1 MRITFN
7 RRRQVSVGCLLP
19 TAFCLLLAAY
29 CSLIFMFRPFQH
41 IHFVGI
47 GGIGM
52 SGIAEVLANLGF
64 RVSGSDQKKS
74 EVTDRLEALGV
85 EVTEGHAAENVGDA
99 HVVVR
104 STAVRD
110 DNPEITEARRQSI
123 PVIPR
128 AEMLAELMRMK
139 PYTVAVAGSHGKT
152 TTTSMVATVLGI
164 AGLDPT
170 FVVGGIVRSY
180 RSNARLG
187 KSDLMVVE
195 ADESDRSF
203 LMLTPTIAVVTNIDR
218 EHMDYYHDMEDVR
231 KCFADFVNKVP
242 FYGAAILCLDD
253 PHVQAVIP
261 KVERRRVT
269 YGLSA
274 QADISAHGI
283 SYDQSFGSSFTVWRG
298 IDVLGSISMRVPGKH
313 NVYNSLAAIAVGLE
327 LEVPFAKIAEA
338 LGEFSGAD
346 RRFQFKGE
354 ERGITV
360 VDDYGHHPTEIKA
373 TLSAARIGAPNR
385 RIVVLF
391 QPHRY
396 TRTNDL
402 MDEFASA
409 FNNADVLLVT
419 DIYAASETPIDGVNA
434 EVLTNRIKIYGHKH
448 AEYIGAMENGPQVL
462 RETVREGDLV
472 ITLGAG
478 SVHRSGDQLLE
489 LLREA

>member
-1 MRITFN
+1 
-7 RRRQVSVGCLLP
+7 
-19 TAFCLLLAAY
+19 
-29 CSLIFMFRPFQH
+29 MFRRFQH

-52 SGIAEVLANLGF
+52 SGIAEVLANLNF

-74 EVTDRLEALGV
+74 EVTAHLEELGV
-85 EVTEGHAAENVGDA
+85 EVTEGHGAENVGDA

-110 DNPEITEARRQSI
+110 DNPEIIEARRRSI

-139 PYTVAVAGSHGKT
+139 PHTVAVAGSHGKT

-170 FVVGGIVRSY
+170 FVIGGIVRTY
-180 RSNARLG
+180 RANARLG
-187 KSDLMVVE
+187 KSQLMIVE

-231 KCFADFVNKVP
+231 RCFSEFVNKVP

-274 QADISAHGI
+274 QADISAHDI
-283 SYDQSFGSSFTVWRG
+283 NYDQSFGSTFSVLRG
-298 IDVLGSISMRVPGKH
+298 VDVLGKVTLHVPGKH

-327 LEVPFAKIAEA
+327 LDVPFDTIAHS
-338 LGEFSGAD
+338 LSEFTGAD
-346 RRFQFKGE
+346 RRFQFKGDE
-354 ERGITV
+354 GGVTV
-360 VDDYGHHPTEIKA
+360 VDDYGHHPTEVKA
-373 TLSAARIGAPNR
+373 TLSAARVGAPNR

-409 FNNADVLLVT
+409 FNNADVLFVT
-419 DIYAASETPIDGVNA
+419 DIYAASEPPIDGVTA
-434 EVLTNRIKIYGHKH
+434 EVLTGRIKSYGHKN
-448 AEYIGAMENGPQVL
+448 AEYIGALENAPGIM
-462 RETVREGDLV
+462 RENVKEGDLV

-478 SVHRSGDQLLE
+478 SVHRAGDE
-489 LLREA
+489 LLALLRGGNAQAAES

>member
-1 MRITFN
+1 
-7 RRRQVSVGCLLP
+7 
-19 TAFCLLLAAY
+19 
-29 CSLIFMFRPFQH
+29 MFRPFQH

-64 RVSGSDQKKS
+64 RVTGSDQKKS
-74 EVTDRLEALGV
+74 EVTARLEELGC
-85 EVTEGHAAENVGDA
+85 EITEGHAAENVGDA

-110 DNPEITEARRQSI
+110 DNPEIAEAQQRSI

-139 PYTVAVAGSHGKT
+139 PYTVACAGSHGKT

-187 KSDLMVVE
+187 KSELMVVE

-203 LMLTPTIAVVTNIDR
+203 LMLTPMIAVVTNIDR

-242 FYGAAILCLDD
+242 FYGAAVLCLDD

-261 KVERRRVT
+261 NVARRRIT

-274 QADISAHGI
+274 QADISAHDI
-283 SYDQSFGSSFTVWRG
+283 AYDQSFGSSFTVLSG
-298 IDVLGSISMRVPGKH
+298 VNALGRVSLRVPGKH
-313 NVYNSLAAIAVGLE
+313 NVYNSLAAIAVALE
-327 LEVPFAKIAEA
+327 LDVPFDTIAHA
-338 LGEFSGAD
+338 LNEFTGAD
-346 RRFQFKGE
+346 RRFQFKGDE
-354 ERGITV
+354 KGITV

-373 TLSAARIGAPNR
+373 TLSAARIAAPNR

-409 FNNADVLLVT
+409 FNNADVLFVT
-419 DIYAASETPIDGVNA
+419 DIYAASEAPIEGVTA
-434 EVLTNRIKIYGHKH
+434 EILTKRIKSYGHKN
-448 AEYIGAMENGPQVL
+448 AEFIGAVENAPAL
-462 RETVREGDLV
+462 MADAVREGDLV

-478 SVHRSGDQLLE
+478 SVSRASDQLVA
-489 LLREA
+489 LLRGDTAGAAQS

>member
-1 MRITFN
+1 
-7 RRRQVSVGCLLP
+7 
-19 TAFCLLLAAY
+19 
-29 CSLIFMFRPFQH
+29 MFRPFQH

-64 RVSGSDQKKS
+64 RVTGSDQKKS
-74 EVTDRLEALGV
+74 EVTARLEALKV

-104 STAVRD
+104 STAVRE
-110 DNPEITEARRQSI
+110 DNPEITEARRRSI

-139 PYTVAVAGSHGKT
+139 PYTVACAGSHGKT
-152 TTTSMVATVLGI
+152 TTTSMVATVLGT

-187 KSDLMVVE
+187 KSELMVVE

-203 LMLTPTIAVVTNIDR
+203 LMLTPMIAVVTNIDR

-261 KVERRRVT
+261 KVERRRIT
-269 YGLSA
+269 YGMSA
-274 QADISAHGI
+274 QADISAHDI
-283 SYDQSFGSSFTVWRG
+283 RYDESFGSSFTVLSG
-298 IDVLGSISMRVPGKH
+298 VEALGRVSLRVPGKH
-313 NVYNSLAAIAVGLE
+313 NVYNSLAAIATALE
-327 LEVPFAKIAEA
+327 LDVPFDTIAHA
-338 LGEFSGAD
+338 LGEFSGAE
-346 RRFQFKGE
+346 RRFQFKGDE
-354 ERGITV
+354 KGVTV

-396 TRTNDL
+396 SRTNDL

-409 FNNADVLLVT
+409 FNNADVLFVT
-419 DIYAASETPIDGVNA
+419 DIYAASEPPIEGVDA
-434 EVLTNRIKIYGHKH
+434 EILTRRIKSYGHKN
-448 AEYIGAMENGPQVL
+448 AEYIGSLENAAAIMA
-462 RETVREGDLV
+462 EAVREGDLV

-478 SVHRSGDQLLE
+478 SVHRSGDQLLA
-489 LLREA
+489 LLRGETLQAMQS

>member
-1 MRITFN
+1 
-7 RRRQVSVGCLLP
+7 
-19 TAFCLLLAAY
+19 
-29 CSLIFMFRPFQH
+29 MFRPFQH

-52 SGIAEVLANLGF
+52 SGIAEVLANLEF

-74 EVTDRLEALGV
+74 EVTDRLESLGV

-152 TTTSMVATVLGI
+152 TTTSMVATVLGT

-187 KSDLMVVE
+187 KSELMVVE

-203 LMLTPTIAVVTNIDR
+203 LMLTPMIAVVTNIDR

-242 FYGAAILCLDD
+242 FYGAAVLCLDD

-261 KVERRRVT
+261 KVERRRIT

-274 QADISAHGI
+274 QADVSAHEI
-283 SYDQSFGSSFTVWRG
+283 AYDQSFGSSFTVWRG
-298 IDVLGSISMRVPGKH
+298 IDVLGRVNLKVPGKH

-327 LEVPFAKIAEA
+327 LDVPFEKIAEA
-338 LGEFSGAD
+338 LGEFTGAD

-354 ERGITV
+354 EKGITV

-396 TRTNDL
+396 SRTNDL

-419 DIYAASETPIDGVNA
+419 DIYAASEMPIEGVNA
-434 EVLTNRIKIYGHKH
+434 EILTGRIKSYGHKN
-448 AEYIGAMENGPQVL
+448 AEYIGDLSGSAEKLAGI
-462 RETVREGDLV
+462 VREGDLV

-478 SVHRSGDQLLE
+478 SVHRAGDQLLG
-489 LLREA
+489 LLRDGHATANA

>member
-1 MRITFN
+1 
-7 RRRQVSVGCLLP
+7 
-19 TAFCLLLAAY
+19 
-29 CSLIFMFRPFQH
+29 MFRPFQH
-41 IHFVGI
+41 IHFIGI

-64 RVSGSDQKKS
+64 RVTGSDQKKS
-74 EVTDRLEALGV
+74 EVTARLEALKV

-104 STAVRD
+104 STAVRE
-110 DNPEITEARRQSI
+110 DNPEIIEARRRSI

-139 PYTVAVAGSHGKT
+139 LYTVACAGSHGKT
-152 TTTSMVATVLGI
+152 TTTSMVATVLGV

-187 KSDLMVVE
+187 KSELMVVE

-203 LMLTPTIAVVTNIDR
+203 LMLTPMIAVVTNIDR

-231 KCFADFVNKVP
+231 RCFADFVNKVP
-242 FYGAAILCLDD
+242 FYGAAVLCLDD

-261 KVERRRVT
+261 KVERRRIT
-269 YGLSA
+269 YGMSA
-274 QADISAHGI
+274 QADVSAHEI
-283 SYDQSFGSSFTVWRG
+283 TYDHSFGSTFTVLSG
-298 IDVLGSISMRVPGKH
+298 VNVLGKVTLRVPGKH

-327 LEVPFAKIAEA
+327 LDVPFDTIAHA
-338 LGEFSGAD
+338 LGEFSGAE

-354 ERGITV
+354 EKGVTV
-360 VDDYGHHPTEIKA
+360 VDDYGHHPTEVKA

-396 TRTNDL
+396 SRTADL

-419 DIYAASETPIDGVNA
+419 DIYAASETPIEGINA
-434 EVLTNRIKIYGHKH
+434 EVLTGRIKSYGHKN
-448 AEYIGAMENGPQVL
+448 AEFIGALEGAAENL
-462 RETVREGDLV
+462 HKIVREGDLV

-489 LLREA
+489 LLRDS

>member
-1 MRITFN
+1 
-7 RRRQVSVGCLLP
+7 
-19 TAFCLLLAAY
+19 
-29 CSLIFMFRPFQH
+29 MFRPFQH
-41 IHFVGI
+41 IHFIGI

-74 EVTDRLEALGV
+74 EVTAHLEELKV
-85 EVTEGHAAENVGDA
+85 EVTEGHDAANVGDA

-110 DNPEITEARRQSI
+110 DNPEIIEARRRSI

-170 FVVGGIVRSY
+170 FVIGGIVRSY
-180 RSNARLG
+180 RANARLG
-187 KSDLMVVE
+187 KSELMVVE

-203 LMLTPTIAVVTNIDR
+203 LMLTPMIAVVTNIDR

-231 KCFADFVNKVP
+231 RCFGDFVNKVP
-242 FYGAAILCLDD
+242 FYGAAVLCLDD

-261 KVERRRVT
+261 KVERRRIT

-274 QADISAHGI
+274 QADVSAHQI
-283 SYDQSFGSSFTVWRG
+283 QFDQSFGSTFTVLSG
-298 IDVLGSISMRVPGKH
+298 IDVLGKVTLRVPGKH

-327 LEVPFAKIAEA
+327 LDVPFDTIAHA
-338 LGEFSGAD
+338 LSEFSGAD

-354 ERGITV
+354 EKGVTV

-373 TLSAARIGAPNR
+373 TLSAARIAAPNR

-396 TRTNDL
+396 SRTSDL

-409 FNNADVLLVT
+409 FNNADALLVT
-419 DIYAASETPIDGVNA
+419 DIYAASEAPIEGINA
-434 EVLTNRIKIYGHKH
+434 EVLTERIKSYGHKN
-448 AEYIGAMENGPQVL
+448 AEYIGELEKAAEIL
-462 RETVREGDLV
+462 RDNVREGDLV

-478 SVHRSGDQLLE
+478 SVHRAGDQLLA
-489 LLREA
+489 LLQGDRAVARS

>member
-1 MRITFN
+1 
-7 RRRQVSVGCLLP
+7 
-19 TAFCLLLAAY
+19 
-29 CSLIFMFRPFQH
+29 MFRPFQH

-64 RVSGSDQKKS
+64 RVTGSDQSKS
-74 EVTDRLEALGV
+74 EVTARLEQLKV
-85 EVTEGHAAENVGDA
+85 EVTEGHDAENVGDA

-110 DNPEITEARRQSI
+110 DNPEIIEARRRSI

-139 PYTVAVAGSHGKT
+139 PYTVACAGSHGKT
-152 TTTSMVATVLGI
+152 TTTSMVATVLGA

-187 KSDLMVVE
+187 KSELMVIE

-203 LMLTPTIAVVTNIDR
+203 LMLTPMIAVVTNIDR

-231 KCFADFVNKVP
+231 RCFADFVNKVP
-242 FYGAAILCLDD
+242 FYGVSVLCLDD

-261 KVERRRVT
+261 KVERRRIT
-269 YGLSA
+269 YGMSA
-274 QADISAHGI
+274 QADISAHEI
-283 SYDQSFGSSFTVWRG
+283 SYDQSFGSTFTVLSG
-298 IDVLGSISMRVPGKH
+298 VNVLGKVTLRVPGKH
-313 NVYNSLAAIAVGLE
+313 NVYNSLAAIAVALE
-327 LEVPFAKIAEA
+327 LDVPFDTIAHA
-338 LGEFSGAD
+338 LGEFSGAE

-354 ERGITV
+354 EKGITV

-396 TRTNDL
+396 SRTADL

-409 FNNADVLLVT
+409 FNNADVLLVM
-419 DIYAASETPIDGVNA
+419 DIYAASETPIEGISA
-434 EVLTNRIKIYGHKH
+434 EILTGRIKSYGHKS
-448 AEYIGAMENGPQVL
+448 AQYIGGLDGAAEHL
-462 RETVREGDLV
+462 RETVHEGDLV

-478 SVHRSGDQLLE
+478 SVHRAGDQLLA
-489 LLREA
+489 LLRES

>member
-1 MRITFN
+1 
-7 RRRQVSVGCLLP
+7 
-19 TAFCLLLAAY
+19 
-29 CSLIFMFRPFQH
+29 MFRRFQH
-41 IHFVGI
+41 IHFIGI

-64 RVSGSDQKKS
+64 RVSGSDLKKS
-74 EVTDRLEALGV
+74 DVTARLEKLGV
-85 EVTEGHAAENVGDA
+85 EINEGHAAENVGDA

-110 DNPEITEARRQSI
+110 DNPEILEARRRSI

-139 PYTVAVAGSHGKT
+139 PHTVAVAGSHGKT
-152 TTTSMVATVLGI
+152 TTTSMVATVLGA

-170 FVVGGIVRSY
+170 FVIGGIVRTY

-242 FYGAAILCLDD
+242 FYGAAVLCLDD

-261 KVERRRVT
+261 RVERRRVT

-274 QADISAHGI
+274 QADISAHEI
-283 SYDQSFGSSFTVWRG
+283 VYDHSFGSSFVVWRG
-298 IDVLGSISMRVPGKH
+298 IDVLGSVTLRVPGKH

-327 LEVPFAKIAEA
+327 LEVPFDKIAHA
-338 LGEFSGAD
+338 LSEFAGTD

-354 ERGITV
+354 EGGVTV
-360 VDDYGHHPTEIKA
+360 VDDYAHHPTEVKA

-396 TRTNDL
+396 TRTHDL

-409 FNNADVLLVT
+409 FNNADILLVT

-434 EVLTNRIKIYGHKH
+434 DVLTDRIKSYGHKQ
-448 AEYIGAMENGPQVL
+448 AIYIGALENAPQL
-462 RETVREGDLV
+462 LHDYVREGDLV

-478 SVHRSGDQLLE
+478 SVHRAGDQLLS
-489 LLREA
+489 LLRGGQTQAAQS